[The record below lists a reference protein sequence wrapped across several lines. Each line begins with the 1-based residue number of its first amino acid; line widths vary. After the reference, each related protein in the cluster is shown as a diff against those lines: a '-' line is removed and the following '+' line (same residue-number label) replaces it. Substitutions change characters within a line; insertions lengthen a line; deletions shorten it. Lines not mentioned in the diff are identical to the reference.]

1 MPSPRNDGIIVPLN
15 TGEREPAPSL
25 PVGELNVDPVPPAA
39 RPRPIPLV
47 RLLMPLVMVL
57 VLAAMIGLMMVG
69 GRGLN
74 PGLLIFPLMMLVS
87 MFAMVNPTGADDP
100 DEQRRVYLRHLSAVT
115 ERARQNAAEQRMHE
129 FHRHPDPASLHSRAG
144 SPRMWERR
152 ATDPDALEIRLGIG
166 PVRLCTP
173 VVVADTGAP
182 EDLDPVCMVALRQM
196 MHTIGVVRG
205 VPFAVHLGA
214 FPVIGI
220 HGPGAEGLVRALVA
234 QLVFH
239 HGPDAVGITST
250 LPGHGWMK
258 WLPHSRHPGNAAF
271 RVLITG
277 PGHRDGVTVGGEVAT
292 VIDIGSVPGT
302 ELGEIARAEGL
313 LLHVDGSVS
322 VDSDAGREELG
333 IADTLTAEEMTAL
346 ARSMTGYRRPRT
358 DAGAEIGADLLA
370 LLGFGG
376 VAALTGDALWNRRGT
391 DALAVPI
398 GVDDTGKPVVLDI
411 REPAHGGVGPHG
423 LCIGA
428 TGSGKSE
435 LLRTLVVALA
445 ATHSPA
451 ELNLVLVDFKGGATF
466 LGLEGLPHTSA
477 VITNLSDEAHL
488 VERMHDA
495 ISGEMN
501 RRQELL
507 RRAGGFANVTDHNA
521 AVADRDDLDPLPAL
535 LIVIDEFSEL
545 LGQHPDFADLFTAV
559 GRLGRSLQVHLLL
572 ASQRLDEGR
581 LRGLESHLSYR
592 IGLKTFSAAES
603 RQVLGVPDAYF
614 LPARPGTGYLRVE
627 AERLTRFRA
636 AYVSA
641 PVPVEAHS
649 GLPAQRMGTVVCH
662 FDAWSDVNGNGIQAP
677 VALSGTRDNGPT
689 LLDVVVTAAVDAAQE
704 QGTSAHRIWLP
715 PLPTS
720 IGLGEIHRIAE
731 LPGRHLGPSEPGFL
745 RCAIGIIDRP
755 FQQRQDP
762 YFVEFTGTGSHMAVC
777 GGPQTGKS
785 TTLRSIMLSLAA
797 THDSGDIRF
806 YVLDYGGRSLG
817 DLGALPHVAGCAG
830 RGEPE
835 KTRRIIDE
843 VIGLIDGGEHRHTF
857 LVVDGWQSVIE
868 VSEDLRDCF
877 ARIAAEGPGSR
888 VHLVVSTQRWTSIRP
903 AVRDLISHRMEL
915 KLTEPL
921 DSLIDR
927 RAQENLPALPGRG
940 ITGTGEPML
949 TANSG
954 AQDLAHV
961 LRLAQES
968 GSVPVPR
975 LRELPRDIPLS
986 ALHSGGHVDGA
997 ADGIVFGVG
1006 GPRLEPLAWDPDTDG
1021 HLLCLGSRGSGK
1033 STLVSTIA
1041 SGITALGPDSARMV
1055 VVDPRRTHLGTLDE
1069 SMLAVYAATSDA
1081 TVAAVADTV
1090 ATLNERLPGSDVT
1103 ASQLRARSWWS
1114 GPDIFLI
1121 VDDHD
1126 LLPDGVLAPLKAL
1139 VPHSQD
1145 IGLHVILV
1153 RKSGGASRAMYD
1165 PFIAELRDQSPAVL
1179 LLDADREEGPLL
1191 GIRPV
1196 PQPPGRGTWMTHGN
1210 IHGICQIAHP

>member
-1 MPSPRNDGIIVPLN
+1 M
-15 TGEREPAPSL
+15 
-25 PVGELNVDPVPPAA
+25 
-39 RPRPIPLV
+39 V

-57 VLAAMIGLMMVG
+57 VLAAMIGLMVMG
-69 GRGLN
+69 GRGMN

-115 ERARQNAAEQRMHE
+115 ERARRNAAEQRISE
-129 FHRHPDPASLHSRAG
+129 FHHHPDPVSLHGRAG

-152 ATDPDALEIRLGIG
+152 ATDPDALEIRVGLG

-173 VVVADTGAP
+173 VTVSDTGAP

-196 MHTIGVVRG
+196 MHTIGVVRD

-234 QLVFH
+234 QLAFH

-250 LPGHGWMK
+250 LPGHGWTK
-258 WLPHSRHPGNAAF
+258 WLPHSRRPGSAAF

-277 PGHRDGVTVGGEVAT
+277 PGYRDGLAIGGDVTT
-292 VIDIGSVPGT
+292 VIDIDSRPGT
-302 ELGEIARAEGL
+302 ELGEIARTDGL
-313 LLHVDGSVS
+313 LLYVDGSVS
-322 VDSDAGREELG
+322 VVSGVGQEELG
-333 IADTLTAEEMTAL
+333 TADTLTQEEITAL
-346 ARSMTGYRRPRT
+346 ARSMTGYRRPRSDT
-358 DAGAEIGADLLA
+358 GPDTGADLLA
-370 LLGFGG
+370 LLGLGRVSELSG
-376 VAALTGDALWNRRGT
+376 TELWNRRGG
-391 DALAVPI
+391 DRLAVPI
-398 GVDDTGKPVVLDI
+398 GVDDSGKPVVLDI
-411 REPAHGGVGPHG
+411 RESAHGGVGPHG

-435 LLRTLVVALA
+435 LLRTLVIALV
-445 ATHSPA
+445 ATHTPE

-507 RRAGGFANVTDHNA
+507 RRAGGFANVTEHNA
-521 AVADRDDLDPLPAL
+521 AARERDDLEPLPAL

-614 LPARPGTGYLRVE
+614 LPPKPGTGYLRAE
-627 AERLTRFRA
+627 AEQLTRFRA

-641 PVPVEAHS
+641 PTQVESHT
-649 GLPAQRMGTVVCH
+649 GPPARGTGSEVRH
-662 FDAWSDVNGNGIQAP
+662 YDAWSDVDVDEVRPPAGPAE
-677 VALSGTRDNGPT
+677 SRGTGPT
-689 LLDVVVTAAVDAAQE
+689 ILDSVVSAAVTAARARGMA
-704 QGTSAHRIWLP
+704 AHRIWLP
-715 PLPTS
+715 PLPAS
-720 IGLGEIHRIAE
+720 IGLGEIHRIAGSPDHPRR
-731 LPGRHLGPSEPGFL
+731 PGEPGFL
-745 RCAIGIIDRP
+745 TCALGIIDRP
-755 FQQRQDP
+755 FLQRQDP
-762 YFVEFTGTGSHMAVC
+762 YSVDFTGTGGHMAVC

-785 TTLRSIMLSLAA
+785 TTLRSIMLSLAV
-797 THDSGDIRF
+797 THGSGDVRF

-817 DLGALPHVAGCAG
+817 DLGVLPHVAGCAG

-843 VIGLIDGGEHRHTF
+843 VIGLIDEAEHRHTF
-857 LVVDGWQSVIE
+857 LVVDGWQSVVEI
-868 VSEDLRDCF
+868 SDDLRDCF
-877 ARIAAEGPGSR
+877 SRIAAEGPGSR
-888 VHLVVSTQRWTSIRP
+888 VHLIVATQRWTSIRP
-903 AVRDLISHRMEL
+903 AIRDLISHRMEL

-921 DSLIDR
+921 DSLVNR
-927 RAQENLPALPGRG
+927 RAQESLPSLPGRG
-940 ITGTGEPML
+940 ITGEGEPML

-961 LRLAQES
+961 LRRSQES

-975 LRELPRDIPLS
+975 LRELPGNIPL
-986 ALHSGGHVDGA
+986 ADLRSGEHA
-997 ADGIVFGVG
+997 AGPAGGILFGVG
-1006 GPRLEPLAWDPDTDG
+1006 GPRLEPLDWHPEVDG

-1033 STLVSTIA
+1033 STLVSTIV
-1041 SGITALGPDSARMV
+1041 SGITALGPESARMV
-1055 VVDPRRTHLGTLDE
+1055 VLDPRRTHLGALDE
-1069 SMLAVYAATSDA
+1069 SMVAVYAATSDA
-1081 TVAAVADTV
+1081 VVAAVTNTL
-1090 ATLNERLPGSDVT
+1090 ATLSGRLPGIDVT
-1103 ASQLRARSWWS
+1103 AQQLRDRSWWS
-1114 GPDIFLI
+1114 GPEIFLI
-1121 VDDHD
+1121 IEDHD
-1126 LLPDGVLAPLKAL
+1126 LLADGVLTPLRAL
-1139 VPHSQD
+1139 IPHARD
-1145 IGLHVILV
+1145 IGLHVVLT
-1153 RKSGGASRAMYD
+1153 RKSGGASRALYD
-1165 PFIAELRDQSPAVL
+1165 PFISELRDQSPAVL
-1179 LLDADREEGPLL
+1179 LLDADRDEGSLF

-1196 PQPPGRGTWMTHGN
+1196 PQPPGRGTWMTRGTVQ
-1210 IHGICQIAHP
+1210 GTCQTARP